1 LHEAVRLDVFLA
13 ASQAVL
19 SRSQAKSW
27 IDAGRVRVDGRPRKA
42 GFTLSGGEWIV
53 VDPPPPTPARA
64 EPEDLPLRILYEDD
78 DVVAIDKP
86 PGMVVH
92 PAPGAWRGTVVNAL
106 LHRRLV
112 PHQLSE
118 ERPGIVHRL
127 DKETSGVLLV
137 ARNERAQ
144 LALARAFHDRLVKKT
159 YLAIVLGVPRAAT
172 GSLEWPIGRHPVERK
187 RMSIRSR
194 SPRAARTRYGVLE
207 SFGALS
213 LLRLEP
219 ETGRTHQIRV
229 HLAATGHPVLADP
242 VYGARTGRAL
252 PQRGPGRSF
261 PRQALHA
268 AELELAHP
276 TTGERLHLR
285 APLPD
290 DLRALLAALRDEK

>member
-1 LHEAVRLDVFLA
+1 MT
-13 ASQAVL
+13 
-19 SRSQAKSW
+19 RSQAKAW
-27 IDAGRVRVDGRPRKA
+27 IDAGRVAVDGRARKA
-42 GFTLSGGEWIV
+42 AFTLRGGESV
-53 VDPPPPTPARA
+53 AFEPPPSPPPRA
-64 EPEDLPLRILYEDD
+64 AAEDLPLRILYEDE

-112 PHQLSE
+112 SSELSE

-137 ARNERAQ
+137 ARNARAQ
-144 LALARAFHDRLVKKT
+144 LAIARAFHDRLVKKT
-159 YLAIVLGVPRAAT
+159 YLAIVLGVPRPQSGT
-172 GSLEWPIGRHPVERK
+172 LEWGIGRDPRHRS

-194 SPRAARTRYGVLE
+194 SPRAARTRYTLLE

-213 LLRLEP
+213 LVRLEP

-242 VYGARTGRAL
+242 LYGSRHRRAL
-252 PQRGPGRSF
+252 PARGPGRDF

-268 AELELAHP
+268 AALELAHP
-276 TTGERLHLR
+276 TRGDTLRLS
-285 APLPD
+285 APLPED
-290 DLRALLAALRDEK
+290 MGALLAELRAAKIAAGANETRG

>member
-1 LHEAVRLDVFLA
+1 
-13 ASQAVL
+13 
-19 SRSQAKSW
+19 
-27 IDAGRVRVDGRPRKA
+27 
-42 GFTLSGGEWIV
+42 
-53 VDPPPPTPARA
+53 
-64 EPEDLPLRILYEDD
+64 
-78 DVVAIDKP
+78 
-86 PGMVVH
+86 M
-92 PAPGAWRGTVVNAL
+92 
-106 LHRRLV
+106 
-112 PHQLSE
+112 
-118 ERPGIVHRL
+118 
-127 DKETSGVLLV
+127 
-137 ARNERAQ
+137 
-144 LALARAFHDRLVKKT
+144 KKT
-159 YLAIVLGVPRAAT
+159 YLAIVLGVPRVAT

-207 SFGALS
+207 SFGTLS

-252 PQRGPGRSF
+252 PARGPGRSF